1 METLIK
7 PTTLEQTRLDEPQTQ
22 VAYDGV
28 PPENPPETIHATDE
42 DPKDDSYA
50 PRDVVPMTPLN
61 RAETDAQLSSR
72 IGRGEITDPGL
83 TDARVD
89 ADFARIAA
97 GFEKTIAIPPAQAI
111 ALGEGV
117 LTAEQWL
124 KKNNP
129 DNSPNPAA

>member
-1 METLIK
+1 MET
-7 PTTLEQTRLDEPQTQ
+7 PRTTTLELTRTDAPQTQ

-42 DPKDDSYA
+42 YPKGDSDA
-50 PRDVVPMTPLN
+50 PRDVVPMDEIK
-61 RAETDAQLSSR
+61 RAETDAQLSGSVD
-72 IGRGEITDPGL
+72 RGEITDPGL

-89 ADFARIAA
+89 ADFARIAE
-97 GFEKTIAIPPAQAI
+97 GFEKTTALPPARAA

-117 LTAEQWL
+117 LTAQQWL
-124 KKNNP
+124 ERSNP